1 MTHRNRNQLGG
12 FVKRIAFLLLVTLA
26 CGIVM
31 RSQAPAGSGWVP
43 LFNGK
48 DLSGWKNNGDEKWV
62 AEQGTILCESTANKY
77 GYLTTEKSYR
87 DFDLRLKFKGEAAGN
102 SGVFIHSKI
111 TGIDPQH
118 GPDIEG
124 MQVEVD
130 PSPGKHTG
138 GLYES
143 GGRGWVML
151 PTPEGEQALK
161 AGQWN
166 DLEISTQNNHIVT
179 RLNGVTVVDYIDATP
194 KFTNGVIGLQIHTGG
209 GVKMRWKDIYI
220 KEK

>member
-1 MTHRNRNQLGG
+1 MKLSVVLLAAELFLG
-12 FVKRIAFLLLVTLA
+12 FSAIA
-26 CGIVM
+26 
-31 RSQAPAGSGWVP
+31 QAPTEGGWVA

-48 DLSGWKNNGDEKWV
+48 DLTGWKKNGEEKWIV
-62 AEQGTILCESTANKY
+62 EQGTILCESTANKY
-77 GYLTTEKSYR
+77 GYLTTEKKFR

-102 SGVFIHSKI
+102 SGVFFHARI

-130 PSPGKHTG
+130 PNVGKHTG

-143 GGRGWVML
+143 GGRGWVMM
-151 PTPEGEQALK
+151 PTAEGEQALK
-161 AGQWN
+161 AGEWN
-166 DLEISTQNNHIVT
+166 DLEVSVRGNHIVT
-179 RLNGVTVVDYIDATP
+179 QLNGVKVADYTDTSH
-194 KFTNGVIGLQIHTGG
+194 KFTDGVIALQIHTGG
-209 GVKMRWKDIYI
+209 GVKMRWKGIYI